1 MRRGTDRG
9 LRIIRVIL
17 LTPALALLAAAC
29 TSSGTTVSGEDPS
42 FMARFRSAM
51 GSGSAQA
58 QAAPP
63 GQPALP
69 GSTKVLESCPN
80 IELRQGT
87 GTLTINNNP
96 KDQSAMQL
104 RYQVAVMQTARECS
118 VTNGTLSIRIGVQ
131 GRVVLGPAGTH
142 GSLEIPLRYA
152 LVEEGPDPKTLYTK
166 LHRIPVAIPEG
177 APNVAFTHIEET
189 ISVPMPSIAVFDKYV
204 VYVGFDALG
213 AAQDRKPAP
222 KKRTPKQS

>member
-1 MRRGTDRG
+1 
-9 LRIIRVIL
+9 
-17 LTPALALLAAAC
+17 
-29 TSSGTTVSGEDPS
+29 
-42 FMARFRSAM
+42 
-51 GSGSAQA
+51 
-58 QAAPP
+58 
-63 GQPALP
+63 
-69 GSTKVLESCPN
+69 
-80 IELRQGT
+80 
-87 GTLTINNNP
+87 
-96 KDQSAMQL
+96 
-104 RYQVAVMQTARECS
+104 MQTARECS
-118 VTNGTLSIRIGVQ
+118 VTNGTLAIRIGVL
-131 GRVVLGPAGTH
+131 GRIVLGPAGTH

-177 APNVAFTHIEET
+177 AANVAFTHIEET